1 MLLCLTSDDVMP
13 VTALLPLLK
22 MRLAQLSKSFSMC
35 SWMLVGSA
43 VPSTLSSSS
52 SEMKKNLHEISNV
65 VTVHMVQCQSKE
77 ASMPA
82 NMRLDS
88 SQTQAVNS
96 LCCLGCTPYT
106 FIHDH

>member
-1 MLLCLTSDDVMP
+1 MP

-22 MRLAQLSKSFSMC
+22 VRLAQLSNSFSIC

-52 SEMKKNLHEISNV
+52 SEIKKNLHELSYV
-65 VTVHMVQCQSKE
+65 DTLQESKCQSKE

-82 NMRLDS
+82 DMRLNIS
-88 SQTQAVNS
+88 HMQAEYS
-96 LCCLGCTPYT
+96 
-106 FIHDH
+106 